1 MNFLKYSLLRLGILV
16 ALFVLCLYLGLGLVF
31 SGIAAVIAAFA
42 VCYIFFPKL
51 HYAAGQDFH
60 RFISRSP
67 KPLSPRNSEASAKYL
82 GINPSGI
89 SNNRMLM

>member
-1 MNFLKYSLLRLGILV
+1 MNFLKYSLLRLGILIAFFLV
-16 ALFVLCLYLGLGLVF
+16 CLYLGLGLVF

-42 VCYIFFPKL
+42 ICYIFFPKL

-67 KPLSPRNSEASAKYL
+67 KPQ
-82 GINPSGI
+82 
-89 SNNRMLM
+89 NRVALEDQEFEDSYTDTESRKDV

>member
-1 MNFLKYSLLRLGILV
+1 MRLGILV

-67 KPLSPRNSEASAKYL
+67 KPQNRVALEDQEYEDSYTDAEARKDV
-82 GINPSGI
+82 
-89 SNNRMLM
+89 

>member
-42 VCYIFFPKL
+42 ICYIFFPKL

-67 KPLSPRNSEASAKYL
+67 KPQNRVALEDQEYEDSYTDAEARKDV
-82 GINPSGI
+82 
-89 SNNRMLM
+89 

>member
-42 VCYIFFPKL
+42 ICYIFFPKL

-60 RFISRSP
+60 RLISRSP
-67 KPLSPRNSEASAKYL
+67 KPQNRVALEDQEYEDSYTDAEARKDV
-82 GINPSGI
+82 
-89 SNNRMLM
+89 

>member
-1 MNFLKYSLLRLGILV
+1 MLLGILV
-16 ALFVLCLYLGLGLVF
+16 ALFVLSLYLGLGLVF

-67 KPLSPRNSEASAKYL
+67 KPQNRVALEDQEYEDSYTDAEARKDV
-82 GINPSGI
+82 
-89 SNNRMLM
+89 

>member
-67 KPLSPRNSEASAKYL
+67 KPQNRVALEDQEYEDSYTDAEARKDV
-82 GINPSGI
+82 
-89 SNNRMLM
+89 

>member
-1 MNFLKYSLLRLGILV
+1 MKYSLLRLGILIAFFLV
-16 ALFVLCLYLGLGLVF
+16 CLYLGLGLVF

-42 VCYIFFPKL
+42 ICYIFFPKL

-67 KPLSPRNSEASAKYL
+67 KPQ
-82 GINPSGI
+82 
-89 SNNRMLM
+89 NRVALEDQEFEDSYTDTESRKDV

>member
-16 ALFVLCLYLGLGLVF
+16 ALFLLFMLLGLGLLF
-31 SGIAAVIAAFA
+31 SGIAAVVAAFA

-60 RFISRSP
+60 RFIARSP
-67 KPLSPRNSEASAKYL
+67 KPTNRVELEDQEIEDSYTDAEARKEL
-82 GINPSGI
+82 
-89 SNNRMLM
+89 

>member
-1 MNFLKYSLLRLGILV
+1 MNFLKYSLLRLGILIAFFLV
-16 ALFVLCLYLGLGLVF
+16 CLYLGLGLVF

-42 VCYIFFPKL
+42 ICYIFFPKL

-67 KPLSPRNSEASAKYL
+67 KPA
-82 GINPSGI
+82 
-89 SNNRMLM
+89 NRVALEDQEIEDTYTDAESRKDV

>member
-1 MNFLKYSLLRLGILV
+1 M
-16 ALFVLCLYLGLGLVF
+16 
-31 SGIAAVIAAFA
+31 IAAFA

-67 KPLSPRNSEASAKYL
+67 KPQNRVALEDQEYEDSYTDAEARKDV
-82 GINPSGI
+82 
-89 SNNRMLM
+89 